1 MKMTL
6 MTKTGYNKLLRR
18 TNMTDVQNE
27 NELFKQ
33 RIENDHQ
40 NAQLRLEELRNI
52 YKDNYDDY
60 SYIWLLSTLNKV
72 EKALS
77 EAVDIT
83 NGWIPDDCDQTNI
96 FDEQPESD
104 PEPVELDKTLQQCLD
119 ELNEDESLSEEMNKT
134 LSKEIDKLD
143 KEPEELPEVKEDK
156 YFDEKDILPANR
168 PIKIHIS
175 DIFKKRG

>member
-1 MKMTL
+1 MTL
-6 MTKTGYNKLLRR
+6 MTKTGYNKLRR
-18 TNMTDVQNE
+18 IIMTDVQNE

-33 RIENDHQ
+33 RIEHDHQ

-72 EKALS
+72 EQALS

-96 FDEQPESD
+96 FDEQPESN
-104 PEPVELDKTLQQCLD
+104 PEPVEEEHEQTLEEALE
-119 ELNEDESLSEEMNKT
+119 ELNG
-134 LSKEIDKLD
+134 
-143 KEPEELPEVKEDK
+143 EPEELPEVEEKMSLNTIGINTDNLSIKEPVSK
-156 YFDEKDILPANR
+156 

-175 DIFKKRG
+175 DIFKRG

>member
-1 MKMTL
+1 
-6 MTKTGYNKLLRR
+6 
-18 TNMTDVQNE
+18 MTDVQNE

-33 RIENDHQ
+33 RIEHDHQ
-40 NAQLRLEELRNI
+40 NAELRLEELRNI

-83 NGWIPDDCDQTNI
+83 NGWIPDNCDQTNI

-104 PEPVELDKTLQQCLD
+104 PEPEEIKTERISYDDKIHYQELDFSVD
-119 ELNEDESLSEEMNKT
+119 PEVEEWK
-134 LSKEIDKLD
+134 KEITKEEFD
-143 KEPEELPEVKEDK
+143 KEPEELPEVEEKMTLNTIGINTDNLQIKEAK
-156 YFDEKDILPANR
+156 

>member
-1 MKMTL
+1 MK
-6 MTKTGYNKLLRR
+6 
-18 TNMTDVQNE
+18 DVQNE

-33 RIENDHQ
+33 RIEHDHQ

-83 NGWIPDDCDQTNI
+83 NGWIPEDCDQTNI

-104 PEPVELDKTLQQCLD
+104 TEPVEEHEQSMEEALEELNAEPEDLEAVKEMKEICD
-119 ELNEDESLSEEMNKT
+119 ELVKT
-134 LSKEIDKLD
+134 EYK
-143 KEPEELPEVKEDK
+143 
-156 YFDEKDILPANR
+156 
-168 PIKIHIS
+168 PIKINIS

>member
-1 MKMTL
+1 
-6 MTKTGYNKLLRR
+6 
-18 TNMTDVQNE
+18 MTDVQNE

-33 RIENDHQ
+33 RIEHDHQ
-40 NAQLRLEELRNI
+40 NAELRLEELRNI

-104 PEPVELDKTLQQCLD
+104 PEPVEEKLEELSMEEALK
-119 ELNEDESLSEEMNKT
+119 ELNA
-134 LSKEIDKLD
+134 
-143 KEPEELPEVKEDK
+143 EPEELPEVKDDK
-156 YFDEKDILPANR
+156 YFEEKDILPANR

>member
-1 MKMTL
+1 
-6 MTKTGYNKLLRR
+6 
-18 TNMTDVQNE
+18 MTDVQNE

-33 RIENDHQ
+33 RIEHDHQ

-104 PEPVELDKTLQQCLD
+104 PEPVEEEHEQTLEEALE
-119 ELNEDESLSEEMNKT
+119 ELNG
-134 LSKEIDKLD
+134 
-143 KEPEELPEVKEDK
+143 EPKELPEVEEKMSLNTIGINTDNLRIKE
-156 YFDEKDILPANR
+156 PAV
-168 PIKIHIS
+168 KIHIS
-175 DIFKKRG
+175 DIFKRG

>member
-1 MKMTL
+1 MK
-6 MTKTGYNKLLRR
+6 
-18 TNMTDVQNE
+18 DVQNE

-33 RIENDHQ
+33 RIEHDHQ
-40 NAQLRLEELRNI
+40 NAELRLEELRNI

-104 PEPVELDKTLQQCLD
+104 PEPVKEEHEQSLEEALEELNTEPEDLEAVKEMKEICD
-119 ELNEDESLSEEMNKT
+119 ELVKT
-134 LSKEIDKLD
+134 EYK
-143 KEPEELPEVKEDK
+143 PM
-156 YFDEKDILPANR
+156 
-168 PIKIHIS
+168 KINIS

>member
-1 MKMTL
+1 
-6 MTKTGYNKLLRR
+6 
-18 TNMTDVQNE
+18 MTDVQNE

-33 RIENDHQ
+33 RIEHDHQ

-104 PEPVELDKTLQQCLD
+104 PEPVEHDKTLQQCLD
-119 ELNEDESLSEEMNKT
+119 ELNEDESLAEEMNKT
-134 LSKEIDKLD
+134 LSEEIDKLD
-143 KEPEELPEVKEDK
+143 KEPEEMTLNTIGINTDNLQIKEPESK
-156 YFDEKDILPANR
+156 PM
-168 PIKIHIS
+168 KIHIS

>member
-1 MKMTL
+1 MTL

-33 RIENDHQ
+33 RIEHDHQ

-83 NGWIPDDCDQTNI
+83 NGWIPDDCNQTNI

-104 PEPVELDKTLQQCLD
+104 PEPVEEEHEQSMEEALE
-119 ELNEDESLSEEMNKT
+119 ELNA
-134 LSKEIDKLD
+134 
-143 KEPEELPEVKEDK
+143 EPEELSAESEDIKAVKELKDLCDK
-156 YFDEKDILPANR
+156 VVEEYTS

>member
-1 MKMTL
+1 
-6 MTKTGYNKLLRR
+6 
-18 TNMTDVQNE
+18 MTDVQNE

-33 RIENDHQ
+33 RIEHDHQ

-72 EKALS
+72 EQALS

-104 PEPVELDKTLQQCLD
+104 PEPVKLDKTLQQCLD

-134 LSKEIDKLD
+134 LSEEIDKLD
-143 KEPEELPEVKEDK
+143 KEPEELPEVEEKMSLNTIGINTDNLSIKEPISK
-156 YFDEKDILPANR
+156 

>member
-1 MKMTL
+1 
-6 MTKTGYNKLLRR
+6 
-18 TNMTDVQNE
+18 MTDVQNE

-33 RIENDHQ
+33 RIEHDHQ

-104 PEPVELDKTLQQCLD
+104 PEPVEEEHEQSMEEALEELNAEPEDLEAVKEMKELCD
-119 ELNEDESLSEEMNKT
+119 ELVKT
-134 LSKEIDKLD
+134 EYK
-143 KEPEELPEVKEDK
+143 
-156 YFDEKDILPANR
+156 
-168 PIKIHIS
+168 PIKINIS

>member
-1 MKMTL
+1 
-6 MTKTGYNKLLRR
+6 
-18 TNMTDVQNE
+18 MTDVQNE

-33 RIENDHQ
+33 RIEHDHQ

-104 PEPVELDKTLQQCLD
+104 PEPVEEHEQSMEEALEELNAEPEDLEAVKEMKEICD
-119 ELNEDESLSEEMNKT
+119 ELVKT
-134 LSKEIDKLD
+134 EYK
-143 KEPEELPEVKEDK
+143 
-156 YFDEKDILPANR
+156 
-168 PIKIHIS
+168 PIKINIS

>member
-1 MKMTL
+1 
-6 MTKTGYNKLLRR
+6 
-18 TNMTDVQNE
+18 MTDVQNE

-33 RIENDHQ
+33 RIEHDHQ
-40 NAQLRLEELRNI
+40 NAELRLEELRNI

-83 NGWIPDDCDQTNI
+83 NGWIPDNCDQTNI
-96 FDEQPESD
+96 FDEQPE
-104 PEPVELDKTLQQCLD
+104 PLEEEHEQTLEEALE
-119 ELNEDESLSEEMNKT
+119 ELNTDDTEES
-134 LSKEIDKLD
+134 
-143 KEPEELPEVKEDK
+143 EELPKFDPELRKELDDLTALKDKVSEQVKESG
-156 YFDEKDILPANR
+156 YFDKKDILP
-168 PIKIHIS
+168 PEKTIKIHIS

>member
-1 MKMTL
+1 
-6 MTKTGYNKLLRR
+6 
-18 TNMTDVQNE
+18 MTDTQNE

-33 RIENDHQ
+33 RIEHDHQ
-40 NAQLRLEELRNI
+40 NAQLRLEELKSI

-96 FDEQPESD
+96 FDEQPE
-104 PEPVELDKTLQQCLD
+104 PVEEEHEQTLEEALE
-119 ELNEDESLSEEMNKT
+119 ELNTEEP
-134 LSKEIDKLD
+134 E
-143 KEPEELPEVKEDK
+143 EPEELPEVKKDE
-156 YFDEKDILPANR
+156 YFKEKDILQHEK

>member
-1 MKMTL
+1 MK
-6 MTKTGYNKLLRR
+6 
-18 TNMTDVQNE
+18 DVQNE

-33 RIENDHQ
+33 RIEHDHQ

-83 NGWIPDDCDQTNI
+83 NGWIPDNCDQTNI
-96 FDEQPESD
+96 FDEQPE
-104 PEPVELDKTLQQCLD
+104 PVEEEHEQTLEEALE
-119 ELNEDESLSEEMNKT
+119 ELNTDE
-134 LSKEIDKLD
+134 
-143 KEPEELPEVKEDK
+143 EPEEVPEVKEDQ
-156 YFDEKDILPANR
+156 YFEKKDILP
-168 PIKIHIS
+168 PEKSIKIHIS

>member
-1 MKMTL
+1 MK
-6 MTKTGYNKLLRR
+6 
-18 TNMTDVQNE
+18 DVQNE

-33 RIENDHQ
+33 RIEHDHQ
-40 NAQLRLEELRNI
+40 NAELRLEELRNI

-104 PEPVELDKTLQQCLD
+104 PEPVEEEHEQTLEEALE
-119 ELNEDESLSEEMNKT
+119 ELNT
-134 LSKEIDKLD
+134 
-143 KEPEELPEVKEDK
+143 EPEELPEVEEKMSLNTIGINTDNLSIKEPESK
-156 YFDEKDILPANR
+156 

-175 DIFKKRG
+175 DIFKRG

>member
-1 MKMTL
+1 
-6 MTKTGYNKLLRR
+6 
-18 TNMTDVQNE
+18 MTDVQNE

-33 RIENDHQ
+33 RIEHDHQ

-104 PEPVELDKTLQQCLD
+104 PEPVKEEIKTERISYDDKIHYQELDFGVD
-119 ELNEDESLSEEMNKT
+119 PEVEEWK
-134 LSKEIDKLD
+134 KEITKEEFD

-156 YFDEKDILPANR
+156 YFKEKDILQAGK

>member
-1 MKMTL
+1 MTL
-6 MTKTGYNKLLRR
+6 MTKTGYNKLRR
-18 TNMTDVQNE
+18 IIVTDVQNE

-33 RIENDHQ
+33 RIEHDHQ

-72 EKALS
+72 EQALS

-96 FDEQPESD
+96 FDEQPESN
-104 PEPVELDKTLQQCLD
+104 PEPVEEEHEQTLEEALE
-119 ELNEDESLSEEMNKT
+119 ELNG
-134 LSKEIDKLD
+134 
-143 KEPEELPEVKEDK
+143 EPEELPEVEEKMSLNTIGINTDNLSIKEPVSK
-156 YFDEKDILPANR
+156 

-175 DIFKKRG
+175 DIFKRG

>member
-1 MKMTL
+1 MK
-6 MTKTGYNKLLRR
+6 
-18 TNMTDVQNE
+18 DVQNE

-33 RIENDHQ
+33 RIEHDHQ

-104 PEPVELDKTLQQCLD
+104 SEPVEEEHEQSMEEALE
-119 ELNEDESLSEEMNKT
+119 ELNA
-134 LSKEIDKLD
+134 
-143 KEPEELPEVKEDK
+143 EPEELPEFNPELRKELDDLTALKDK
-156 YFDEKDILPANR
+156 VSQTKLAKDLNNPM
-168 PIKIHIS
+168 KINIS